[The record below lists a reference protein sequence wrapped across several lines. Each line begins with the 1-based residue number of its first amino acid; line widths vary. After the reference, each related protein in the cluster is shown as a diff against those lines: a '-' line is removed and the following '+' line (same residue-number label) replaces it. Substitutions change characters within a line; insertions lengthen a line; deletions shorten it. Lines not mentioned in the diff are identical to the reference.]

1 MEKSHIKRPSQPVQC
16 GEMGRDGTTSSS
28 GFGNR
33 RRAYTISN
41 YPRGKSNNLGKKK
54 KKKTIGFIML
64 KVTPKVKDRK

>member
-1 MEKSHIKRPSQPVQC
+1 MCTSYGEKRPSQPVQC

-28 GFGNR
+28 GFGNSG
-33 RRAYTISN
+33 RAYAISN
-41 YPRGKSNNLGKKK
+41 YPRGKSNNLGKK